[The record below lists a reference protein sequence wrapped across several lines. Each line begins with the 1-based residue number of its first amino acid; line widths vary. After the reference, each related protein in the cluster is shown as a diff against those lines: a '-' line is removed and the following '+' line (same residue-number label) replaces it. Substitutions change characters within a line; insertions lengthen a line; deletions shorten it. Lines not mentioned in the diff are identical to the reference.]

1 MAFADDVAGDRRG
14 GWFDQGSNDFATM
27 PLGRHVL
34 AGVPFEI
41 ADPAAN
47 GGRAAIVLYGTNRDF
62 FPERAPEIP
71 VGGKARRLYFLHACG
86 WDAPEGT
93 PVLTY
98 RIRYADGES
107 ADFVCR
113 AKKEIG
119 PWHGAQV
126 PSDAKLAVES
136 SNAALG
142 RVNVQCARW
151 TNPRPDIEILS
162 IEPVSARSPAV
173 PAIVAIT
180 VER

>member
-1 MAFADDVAGDRRG
+1 MKPHIRFDTGEMALHLL
-14 GWFDQGSNDFATM
+14 DQ
-27 PLGRHVL
+27 
-34 AGVPFEI
+34 
-41 ADPAAN
+41 
-47 GGRAAIVLYGTNRDF
+47 
-62 FPERAPEIP
+62 
-71 VGGKARRLYFLHACG
+71 RLLPTEC
-86 WDAPEGT
+86 
-93 PVLTY
+93 
-98 RIRYADGES
+98 

-151 TNPRPDIEILS
+151 TNPRPDAEILS
-162 IEPVSARSPAV
+162 IEPVSARSSAV

-180 VER
+180 AER